1 MKKRLLSFFA
11 FALTA
16 LMVNA
21 QSWAKPEIKLTTD
34 QVPEKAYIYNV
45 ESNKFLTKG
54 GAWGNHASV
63 KSDAS
68 VAFLYEMQ
76 AQGEENTY
84 KLHCSAAANNGML
97 GRQSIEDVYTDWK
110 AQADWGLTWEF
121 ISTEGGF
128 IVRTAA
134 SDPQYGANKY
144 TDDDPVNYGLY
155 ILGYNPERDD
165 LTNGSGDPMGTHDG
179 IYMVDPTNA
188 DGYGCTWVFMT
199 EDDYAVYSVQMSL
212 YNKLEEALEVGF
224 TEAELNS
231 YAALLN
237 STDVEAIKAAI
248 AEVDGK
254 ILNYAYDHATPE
266 NPFDVTAKIVNP
278 TFEGA
283 KGAVAA
289 GWTDV
294 FGNMLIQNNK
304 AYHIWDDDLGAESD
318 QYGFQNFVQ
327 NWTSSNDVSC
337 GASHIYQTLT
347 ELPQGTY
354 ILQADAIATSASA
367 SLVIS
372 GAELYA
378 TSGAAR
384 YAMALDKNAYGAE
397 GSSLPHRYELFVT
410 HMGGDLTI
418 GLELSA
424 DGYAKWFGADNFK
437 LFYAGPVDNPGLVA
451 LTSAIAAAEPYVD
464 EYAEEDKYYYSEETK
479 DELEKLLDA
488 SEGLTESE
496 ACLTAA
502 GKINDMLKTVK
513 AEVAAYGNLAKFVQQ
528 VGGDLSKYPFID
540 DLGDKYDDYKG
551 AYEDKKATVEQI
563 NEWISAYPDYIVNGI
578 KAAMPSATE
587 ENPIEVTGL
596 FKNLGFEENTT
607 ESATPTNWESNAS
620 AFKARANV
628 AEVWN
633 VAFDAHTT
641 LEGLPAGAYRIT
653 AHALS
658 RSGSSVENYN
668 AFLETG
674 MSPVS
679 SEMYANN
686 SVVKVQSQH
695 VGATEE
701 QLYTNDVNLTDDETN
716 PLWAPNSMEGA
727 RAYFNVEATPYVA
740 EVTANLVNDN
750 DPLVI
755 GFRDNGVDGT
765 VAGNSW
771 TIWSDVRVYYIGV
784 SKNELYNEMV
794 AIAQSTY
801 DMEDNCLVVKGC
813 DTLSDARNAADKL
826 SSSSSEE
833 EITNAINNLAD
844 AIKYYNDGKA
854 LVNEVINLSTS
865 GVYDEVINNY
875 SVTGGSELSKI
886 LDEMNDAIAD
896 EEFESNE
903 QIEGWLK
910 SLPGARTAHIFAAV
924 VTEQGLTPS
933 EEEPADVTDVMV
945 NPKFDQGTNNKSG
958 ATGWTFDWKADHI
971 GWNNETQ
978 QSGSDY
984 AYEYWK
990 ATVFDMN
997 QTIVGLPEG
1006 FYRVS
1011 CQALYR
1017 PGNNTD
1023 EVAAIYA
1030 ADPDN
1035 ARDMAFYANSNSV
1048 RVTSVYDYAQAEAAG
1063 VDGEGSCTLNGETVY
1078 IPNTMISAA
1087 GYFQLG
1093 FYTNTIIVKVEKDE
1107 DLKIGLKL
1115 DGNVVD
1121 ANWCVFD
1128 NFKIEALGK
1137 TAPTAI
1143 EGVEAD
1149 AIMAGKVAIFSI
1161 NGQQQSR
1168 LQKGVNIVRKA
1179 DGKVVK
1185 LLVK

>member
-45 ESNKFLTKG
+45 EQKQFLSKG
-54 GAWGNHASV
+54 GAWGTHAAITPVVSN
-63 KSDAS
+63 
-68 VAFLYEMQ
+68 AFLYEMQ
-76 AQGEENTY
+76 DQGEGAY
-84 KLHCSAAANNGML
+84 ILYCSKAANTGRL
-97 GRQSIEDVYTDWK
+97 GRNSVTEVYTDFK
-110 AQADWGLTWEF
+110 SGDWATTWSF
-121 ISTEGGF
+121 IKNETTGYYR
-128 IVRTAA
+128 IRTAA
-134 SDPQYGANKY
+134 NDTHYGADKY

-155 ILGYNPERDD
+155 ELAWNENGED
-165 LTNGSGDPMGTHDG
+165 LTNGDGAPMGTNVG
-179 IYMVDPTNA
+179 CYMQDPTDTEGWSFDWA
-188 DGYGCTWVFMT
+188 FMT
-199 EDDYAVYSVQMSL
+199 EDNYNVFNAQTSL
-212 YNKLEEALEVGF
+212 YNKLAEAFEEGYS
-224 TEAELNS
+224 EAELAEQ
-231 YAALLN
+231 AALLS
-237 STDVEAIKAAI
+237 STDVEAINAAV
-248 AEVDGK
+248 AVVTQM
-254 ILNYAYDHATPE
+254 ILDYGYNHATPE
-266 NPFDVTAKIVNP
+266 NPFDVTDAITNP

-283 KGAVAA
+283 RDAEPA
-289 GWTDV
+289 GWIDE
-294 FGNMLIQNNK
+294 FSNMKIQNNK
-304 AYHIWDDDLGAESD
+304 AYHIWDDELGVESD
-318 QYGFQNFVQ
+318 EYGFNNFSQ
-327 NWTSSNDVSC
+327 NWAKDGSITASN
-337 GASHIYQTLT
+337 IYQVLS

-354 ILQADAIATSASA
+354 ILQADAIATGVNADTP
-367 SLVIS
+367 VS
-372 GAELYA
+372 GCQLYA
-378 TSGAAR
+378 ESGAAR
-384 YAMALDKNAYGAE
+384 YGIDIDKNGWTAP
-397 GSSLPHRYELFVT
+397 GSSLPHRYQLLVT
-410 HMGGDLTI
+410 HMGGDLKI
-418 GLELSA
+418 GYDFTPGSV
-424 DGYAKWFGADNFK
+424 KWFGIDNVK

-496 ACLTAA
+496 ACLAAA
-502 GKINDMLKTVK
+502 GEISEMMKTVK
-513 AEVAAYGNLAKFVQQ
+513 VEVTAYGNLAKFVQQ

-578 KAAMPSATE
+578 KAAMPNASE

-596 FKNLGFEENTT
+596 FKNLGFEENEK

-679 SEMYANN
+679 AEMYANN
-686 SVVKVQSQH
+686 SVVKLQSQH
-695 VGATEE
+695 VGATTE
-701 QLYTNDVNLTDDETN
+701 QLYTNDVNLTEDEAN

-727 RAYFNVEATPYVA
+727 RVYFNVEATPYVA

-750 DPLVI
+750 VPLVI

-933 EEEPADVTDVMV
+933 EEEPADVTDVMT
-945 NPKFDQGTNNKSG
+945 NPSFATNN
-958 ATGWTFDWKADHI
+958 ATGWTVSNT
-971 GWNNETQ
+971 G
-978 QSGSDY
+978 GSVGGGDAQRQGST
-984 AYEYWK
+984 AYEMWNGT
-990 ATVFDMN
+990 AFDIH
-997 QTIVGLPEG
+997 QVVPGLPEG
-1006 FYRVS
+1006 YYTISVK
-1011 CQALYR
+1011 ALYR
-1017 PGNNTD
+1017 NENNSD
-1023 EVAAIYA
+1023 AVAAEYFA
-1030 ADPDN
+1030 NPDSIG
-1035 ARDMAFYANSNSV
+1035 ALAKFYANDTQVNVKSIFEC
-1048 RVTSVYDYAQAEAAG
+1048 AQAEDPAIDGQASYVYDG
-1063 VDGEGSCTLNGETVY
+1063 VTYYT
-1078 IPNTMISAA
+1078 PNTMISFENYAMDLNLYDNVLVVYLD
-1087 GYFQLG
+1087 GK
-1093 FYTNTIIVKVEKDE
+1093 T
-1107 DLKIGLKL
+1107 DLKVGLCYETT
-1115 DGNVVD
+1115 
-1121 ANWCVFD
+1121 AAHAWFPFD
-1128 NFKIEALGK
+1128 DFKIAYMG
-1137 TAPTAI
+1137 TQAPTAI

-1149 AIMAGKVAIFSI
+1149 AIVAGKVAIFSI